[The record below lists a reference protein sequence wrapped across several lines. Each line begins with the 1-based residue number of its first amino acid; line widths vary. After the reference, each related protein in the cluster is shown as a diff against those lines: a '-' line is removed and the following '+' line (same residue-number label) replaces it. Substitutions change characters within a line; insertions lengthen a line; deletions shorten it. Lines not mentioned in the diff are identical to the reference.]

1 MSVYG
6 KHQYVIGDEVFIT
19 GIDGVEGGLFE
30 GKFAVQKIQASHGT
44 SKRQTGAIGRRRGA
58 PKRSGEEVHP
68 RFISMSTQTPCGRT

>member
-30 GKFAVQKIQASHGT
+30 GKFVVQEIQASHGT
-44 SKRQTGAIGRRRGA
+44 SKNRGDWEETWGAEA
-58 PKRSGEEVHP
+58 QCK
-68 RFISMSTQTPCGRT
+68 CC